1 MRSYKSLNSRTL
13 NVLVKNSNTLA
24 NVFQTNYLGNT
35 VSVPSGGGDSGS
47 VDLSS
52 YALKTYVDSSLNN
65 YVLLNGVYTK
75 SYIDSSFNGVYTK
88 SYVDASF
95 ADVYTKSYIDSS
107 FNGVYTKS
115 YVDASFAD
123 VYTKSYVDGSLNT
136 INTNLYTLTNGA
148 PETLNTLAEITTA
161 IKSDASFGI
170 VVYQKIAS
178 SDSSINDLRTMISSG
193 TQDPSINSVILQ
205 NTVQD
210 TSINILTT
218 SINDVYTKSYIDNS
232 FGNVYTKSYIDAS
245 FANYAL
251 INGVYSR
258 SYIDNSFG
266 NVYTKSYID
275 NSFGNVYTRSYIDNS
290 FGSVIANNTSQD
302 LSFNGNLQLGSG
314 NKRIGINKTA
324 AVGFSLDVSG
334 AATITGNLSLTK
346 NPSDAS
352 YSYFDLSSVNINLFN
367 TVEKFTTLTFNSTSM
382 TLDYT
387 QGSIFYTT
395 ATANF
400 AALVITNVPTTLNRS
415 ITVTLITP
423 QSGTFYFT
431 GTAIT
436 VNGTSRTYIKQD
448 GTAFA
453 APSAS
458 RTMIIYQFTI
468 IFASA
473 TPTVVG
479 FMTGYS

>member
-1 MRSYKSLNSRTL
+1 
-13 NVLVKNSNTLA
+13 VKNSNTLA

-35 VSVPSGGGDSGS
+35 VSVPSGGGGGES

-75 SYIDSSFNGVYTK
+75 SY
-88 SYVDASF
+88 VDASF
-95 ADVYTKSYIDSS
+95 A
-107 FNGVYTKS
+107 G
-115 YVDASFAD
+115 

-136 INTNLYTLTNGA
+136 INTKLYTLTNGA
-148 PETLNTLAEITTA
+148 PEALDTLAEITTA

-210 TSINILTT
+210 TSINLLTT
-218 SINDVYTKSYIDNS
+218 SINNVYTKSYIDNS
-232 FGNVYTKSYIDAS
+232 FGNVYTKSYVDAS
-245 FANYAL
+245 FGN
-251 INGVYSR
+251 VYTK

-266 NVYTKSYID
+266 NVYSRSYID

-290 FGSVIANNTSQD
+290 FGSVISNNTSQD

-314 NKRIGINKTA
+314 NRRIGINKTA
-324 AVGFSLDVSG
+324 AVGSSLDVSG

-367 TVEKFTTLTFNSTSM
+367 TVEKFTRITFATSM
-382 TLDYT
+382 TLDYRL
-387 QGSIFYTT
+387 GSIFYTDPS
-395 ATANF
+395 ASVSF
-400 AALVITNVPTTLNRS
+400 SGLSITNVPTTLNRS

-436 VNGTSRTYIKQD
+436 VNGTSITYIKQD

-458 RTMIIYQFTI
+458 RTMIIYQFTL

>member
-35 VSVPSGGGDSGS
+35 VSVPSGGGGGES

-75 SYIDSSFNGVYTK
+75 SYVDASFAGVYTK
-88 SYVDASF
+88 SYVDAS
-95 ADVYTKSYIDSS
+95 
-107 FNGVYTKS
+107 
-115 YVDASFAD
+115 
-123 VYTKSYVDGSLNT
+123 LNT
-136 INTNLYTLTNGA
+136 INTKLYTLTNGA
-148 PETLNTLAEITTA
+148 PEALDTLAEITTA

-210 TSINILTT
+210 TSINLLTT
-218 SINDVYTKSYIDNS
+218 SINNVYTKSYIDNS
-232 FGNVYTKSYIDAS
+232 FGNVYTKSYVDA
-245 FANYAL
+245 
-251 INGVYSR
+251 
-258 SYIDNSFG
+258 SFG
-266 NVYTKSYID
+266 NVYSRSYID

-290 FGSVIANNTSQD
+290 FGSVISNNTSQD

-314 NKRIGINKTA
+314 NRRIGINKTA
-324 AVGFSLDVSG
+324 DVGSSLDVSG
-334 AATITGNLSLTK
+334 AVTITGNLSLTK

-367 TVEKFTTLTFNSTSM
+367 TVEKFTTLTFNTSSM
-382 TLDYT
+382 TLDYRL
-387 QGSIFYTT
+387 GSIFYTT

-458 RTMIIYQFTI
+458 RTMIIYQFTL

>member
-35 VSVPSGGGDSGS
+35 VSVPSGGGGGGS

-75 SYIDSSFNGVYTK
+75 SY
-88 SYVDASF
+88 VD
-95 ADVYTKSYIDSS
+95 
-107 FNGVYTKS
+107 G
-115 YVDASFAD
+115 SFAD

-232 FGNVYTKSYIDAS
+232 FGNVYTKSYID
-245 FANYAL
+245 
-251 INGVYSR
+251 
-258 SYIDNSFG
+258 NSFG

-275 NSFGNVYTRSYIDNS
+275 NSFG
-290 FGSVIANNTSQD
+290 SVISNNTSQD

-324 AVGFSLDVSG
+324 AVGSSLDVSG

>member
-1 MRSYKSLNSRTL
+1 MRSYKTLNSRTL

-35 VSVPSGGGDSGS
+35 VSVPSGGGGGGIDIGGGN

-52 YALKTYVDSSLNN
+52 YALKTYVDSSF
-65 YVLLNGVYTK
+65 NGVYTK

-88 SYVDASF
+88 SYVD
-95 ADVYTKSYIDSS
+95 
-107 FNGVYTKS
+107 
-115 YVDASFAD
+115 
-123 VYTKSYVDGSLNT
+123 GSLNA
-136 INTNLYTLTNGA
+136 INTKLYTLTNGA
-148 PETLNTLAEITTA
+148 PEALDTLAEITTA

-178 SDSSINDLRTMISSG
+178 SDSSINDLRTLISSG
-193 TQDPSINSVILQ
+193 TQDPSLA
-205 NTVQD
+205 D
-210 TSINILTT
+210 
-218 SINDVYTKSYIDNS
+218 
-232 FGNVYTKSYIDAS
+232 VYTKSYIDAS
-245 FANYAL
+245 FGNYAL
-251 INGVYSR
+251 INGVY
-258 SYIDNSFG
+258 
-266 NVYTKSYID
+266 TK
-275 NSFGNVYTRSYIDNS
+275 TYIDNS
-290 FGSVIANNTSQD
+290 FGSVISNNTSQD
-302 LSFNGNLQLGSG
+302 LSLNGNIQLGSG
-314 NKRIGINKTA
+314 SKIIGINKTA
-324 AVGFSLDVSG
+324 AAGFSLDVSG
-334 AATITGNLSLTK
+334 AAIISGNLSVTK

-352 YSYFDLSSVNINLFN
+352 YSFFDLTSVNINLFN
-367 TVEKFTTLTFNSTSM
+367 TVEKFTTITFNQSSM

-395 ATANF
+395 ANANF
-400 AALVITNVPTTLNRS
+400 AALAITNVPTTLNRS
-415 ITVTLITP
+415 ITVTLITS
-423 QSGTFYFT
+423 QNGTFYFT

-453 APSAS
+453 VPSGP